1 MNNINVVELFAGV
14 GGFRLGLEQTKN
26 QIFDVNWANQWE
38 PSRKVQHA
46 FDCYNKRFST
56 GEHVNKDIAE
66 VSDMEMAQTNAD
78 MIVGGFPCQ
87 DYSVART
94 LNGELGIEGKKG
106 VLFWQIIRFIQNTYP
121 KYLLLE
127 NVDRLLKSPS
137 TQRGRDFA
145 VMLSTLNELGYNVE
159 WRVINAADYGNA
171 QRRRRVFIFG
181 YRQDLNYSNQISE
194 ELLEEIVYKKG
205 MFAQAFPIESEPNK
219 NRIAQ
224 TRIWSNIVDV
234 SDNFKFQFYN
244 SGIMRNGKILTIDT
258 IPKYEKARTLQEII
272 EENVDVSYSLSKE
285 QIEKFR
291 YLRGPKKIKR
301 TTKEGHEYYFSEGS
315 MSETDSLD
323 LPARTMLTSEGS
335 VNRSTHFLNVNNN
348 YRTLTPIEAE
358 RLNGFPDNW
367 TDTMPDRMRFFCM
380 GNALVVPVITRIGN
394 QIEKIE
400 NMNGKSFSQ
409 LKLF

>member
-1 MNNINVVELFAGV
+1 MDDIKVVELFAGV

-26 QIFDVNWANQWE
+26 RIFDVNWANQWE

-46 FDCYNKRFST
+46 FDCYNKRFKT
-56 GEHVNKDIAE
+56 GEHVNRDIE
-66 VSDMEMAQTNAD
+66 EISDKEMADTNAD

-94 LNGELGIEGKKG
+94 LNGELGIQGKKG
-106 VLFWQIIRFIQNTYP
+106 VLFWQIIRFVQNTYP

-137 TQRGRDFA
+137 SQRGRDFA

-181 YRQDLNYSNQISE
+181 YKQDLDYSNAMNKE
-194 ELLEEIVYKKG
+194 KLEDIVFKNG
-205 MFAQAFPIESEPNK
+205 MFAQGFPIENEPNK
-219 NRIAQ
+219 NRITQ
-224 TRIWSNIVDV
+224 TTISSDIVEV

-244 SGIMRNGKILTIDT
+244 SGVMRNGEVLTIDT
-258 IPKYEKARTLQEII
+258 IPKYEAPLTLKDII
-272 EENVDVSYSLSKE
+272 EENVDESYLLTAD

-301 TTKEGHEYYFSEGS
+301 TTKDGHEYYFSEGG
-315 MSETDSLD
+315 MSESDSLD
-323 LPARTMLTSEGS
+323 LPARTMLTSEAS
-335 VNRSTHFLNVNNN
+335 VNRSTHFLNINNI

-367 TDTMPDRMRFFCM
+367 TDTMADRMRYFCM
-380 GNALVVPVITRIGN
+380 GNALVVPIITRIGN

-400 NMNGKSFSQ
+400 QMTSDSFSQ